1 MSKSLWEEGD
11 PATDG
16 AHAHGEAFVERERE
30 RVREVRMPHV
40 PRARGDPTTGEE
52 LAGECTREERT
63 VRDRGGTGM
72 ADRDRLRI
80 TPRDGDS
87 FETNALL
94 VARLLLDSIPRAGAI
109 W

>member
-52 LAGECTREERT
+52 LVGECTREERT

-72 ADRDRLRI
+72 ADRLRI